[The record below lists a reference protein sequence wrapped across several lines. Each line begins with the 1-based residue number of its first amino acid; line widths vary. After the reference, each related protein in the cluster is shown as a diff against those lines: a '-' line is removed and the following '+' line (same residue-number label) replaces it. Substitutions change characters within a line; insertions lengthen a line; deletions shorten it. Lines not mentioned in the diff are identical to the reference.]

1 MAVTR
6 LKTRDKRW
14 KICIKCISDFP
25 DKYGGSYKYDK
36 ARRNYARRC
45 RRYVKHI
52 TWKWRD
58 KHEWSKPCSCSTC
71 DYKTELTIFD
81 YYNNK
86 WPFGHKMTKWQKSMK
101 MLKNENYYENEKRL
115 KMSKRHE
122 NVQKMT
128 FDQKCIKM
136 SKRHENV
143 QKA

>member
-52 TWKWRD
+52 TSKWRD

-86 WPFGHKMTKWQKSMK
+86 WPFGHKMTK
-101 MLKNENYYENEKRL
+101 RL
-115 KMSKRHE
+115 KMTQRHEKWKLLWKWKKAE

-128 FDQKCIKM
+128 FDQKCMKM